1 MIDELK
7 EVKRNLVEKESEV
20 VESENRERELKSEQV
35 KTRELEVIF
44 KETINNLT
52 FRLNFV
58 L

>member
-7 EVKRNLVEKESEV
+7 EVKRKLVEKESEV

-44 KETINNLT
+44 RETINNLT

>member
-1 MIDELK
+1 MIDALK
-7 EVKRNLVEKESEV
+7 EVKRKLVEKESEV
-20 VESENRERELKSEQV
+20 VELENRKKELKSEQV

-52 FRLNFV
+52 FRLSFV

>member
-1 MIDELK
+1 LIDELK